1 MTEFYSPSRGG
12 FFDDQIN
19 RTIPDD
25 CVPLKPGQRQALHA
39 ALATGKI
46 IRVTANGAVQAVAP
60 TPPAIDDRRAQ
71 LHTAVKREAS
81 RRILAIA
88 PMWQQVNDLRAIAEA
103 NDATARAAG
112 TLIAEEIAEA
122 ALKAYDRGAA
132 IDAVRTA
139 SNMLDA
145 AIDTMSVRVLT
156 QLDVTSA
163 GHWPPDKPEPAP
175 EAAPTPETAS

>member
-12 FFDDQIN
+12 FFDDKIN
-19 RTIPDD
+19 RVLPDD

-39 ALATGKI
+39 ALATGKV
-46 IRVTANGAVQAVAP
+46 IRVTANRAVQAVAP

-88 PMWQQVNDLRAIAEA
+88 PMWQQLNDLRMIATGIGV
-103 NDATARAAG
+103 DGSAAG
-112 TLIAEEIAEA
+112 ARC
-122 ALKAYDRGAA
+122 DA

-139 SNMLDA
+139 SNLLDE
-145 AIDTMSVRVLT
+145 AIEAMGARALAR
-156 QLDVTSA
+156 LDVTEPV
-163 GHWPPDKPEPAP
+163 HWPTANLPGTSPVHLEEQPA
-175 EAAPTPETAS
+175 